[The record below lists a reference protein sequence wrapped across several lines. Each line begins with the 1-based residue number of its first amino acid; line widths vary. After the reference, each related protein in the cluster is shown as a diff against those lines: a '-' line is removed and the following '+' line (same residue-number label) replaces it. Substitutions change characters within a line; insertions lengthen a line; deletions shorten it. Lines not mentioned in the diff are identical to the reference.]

1 MIKNLN
7 EILEKHLK
15 WLNDE
20 NGGERANL
28 SGTNLSGANLSGA
41 DLSGADLSRANLSGA
56 DLSGADLRIAD
67 LSGADLSRTNLSGTN
82 LSGTCLRG
90 ADLRIADLSRT
101 CLRGANLSGTNLSE
115 ACLRGADLYIA
126 DLSGADLRIADLSG
140 ADLSRANLSGTNLSR
155 ANLRGANLSGTEIE
169 LTLLNKFYPI
179 CCPEAGSFVGWKKVR
194 GDLIVKLEVT
204 ENAKRSSAFGRK
216 CRCNEAKVLDIQNLD
231 GTSADVTEVYSKHD
245 ANFAYRVGETVRV
258 DNFDEDRRNECAPGI
273 HFFITRQEAVD
284 Y

>member
-20 NGGERANL
+20 NGGERADL
-28 SGTNLSGANLSGA
+28 SGADLRGADLSGADLRGADLRGACLRGADFYIANLSGANLSGA
-41 DLSGADLSRANLSGA
+41 K
-56 DLSGADLRIAD
+56 
-67 LSGADLSRTNLSGTN
+67 
-82 LSGTCLRG
+82 
-90 ADLRIADLSRT
+90 
-101 CLRGANLSGTNLSE
+101 
-115 ACLRGADLYIA
+115 
-126 DLSGADLRIADLSG
+126 
-140 ADLSRANLSGTNLSR
+140 
-155 ANLRGANLSGTEIE
+155 IE

-179 CCPEAGSFVGWKKVR
+179 CCPEAGNFVAWKKVR
-194 GDLIVKLEVT
+194 GNFIVKLEVT

>member
-15 WLNDE
+15 WLRDE
-20 NGGERANL
+20 YGGERA
-28 SGTNLSGANLSGA
+28 
-41 DLSGADLSRANLSGA
+41 DLRE
-56 DLSGADLRIAD
+56 ADLRE
-67 LSGADLSRTNLSGTN
+67 
-82 LSGTCLRG
+82 
-90 ADLRIADLSRT
+90 ADLR
-101 CLRGANLSGTNLSE
+101 G
-115 ACLRGADLYIA
+115 
-126 DLSGADLRIADLSG
+126 
-140 ADLSRANLSGTNLSR
+140 
-155 ANLRGANLSGTEIE
+155 ANLRGANLRGANLRGANIE

-179 CCPEAGSFVGWKKVR
+179 CCPEAGSFVGWKQVR
-194 GDLIVKLEVT
+194 GNLIVKLEIT

-231 GTSADVTEVYSKHD
+231 GTSADDVTEAYSQHD
-245 ANFAYRVGETVRV
+245 VNFAYRVGETVRV

>member
-15 WLNDE
+15 WLRNED
-20 NGGERANL
+20 GGEL
-28 SGTNLSGANLSGA
+28 
-41 DLSGADLSRANLSGA
+41 
-56 DLSGADLRIAD
+56 ADLR
-67 LSGADLSRTNLSGTN
+67 GVN
-82 LSGTCLRG
+82 LRG
-90 ADLRIADLSRT
+90 
-101 CLRGANLSGTNLSE
+101 
-115 ACLRGADLYIA
+115 
-126 DLSGADLRIADLSG
+126 
-140 ADLSRANLSGTNLSR
+140 
-155 ANLRGANLSGTEIE
+155 ANLRGANLYEANLCGANLYEANLRGADLRGANLRGANLRGANLYEANLRGANLYEANLRVADLRGADLRGANLHGANLRGANLRGANIE

-194 GDLIVKLEVT
+194 GNLIVKLEIT

-231 GTSADVTEVYSKHD
+231 GTSADDVTEAYSKHD
-245 ANFAYRVGETVRV
+245 ANFAYRIGETVRV

>member
-20 NGGERANL
+20 NGGERADL
-28 SGTNLSGANLSGA
+28 SEADLSEADLRGSDLRKA
-41 DLSGADLSRANLSGA
+41 DLSG
-56 DLSGADLRIAD
+56 
-67 LSGADLSRTNLSGTN
+67 
-82 LSGTCLRG
+82 
-90 ADLRIADLSRT
+90 
-101 CLRGANLSGTNLSE
+101 
-115 ACLRGADLYIA
+115 
-126 DLSGADLRIADLSG
+126 
-140 ADLSRANLSGTNLSR
+140 
-155 ANLRGANLSGTEIE
+155 ANLRGANLRGAALREADLYAANLYAADLREADLYAANLYAADLSGANLRGAKIE

-179 CCPEAGSFVGWKKVR
+179 CCPEVGSFIGWKKVR
-194 GDLIVKLEVT
+194 GNLIVKLEVT

-216 CRCNEAKVLDIQNLD
+216 CRCNEAKVLDIQNFD

>member
-15 WLNDE
+15 WLRDE
-20 NGGERANL
+20 YGGERANL
-28 SGTNLSGANLSGA
+28 RGA
-41 DLSGADLSRANLSGA
+41 DLYEANLRRADLYEADLYEADLYGAD
-56 DLSGADLRIAD
+56 
-67 LSGADLSRTNLSGTN
+67 
-82 LSGTCLRG
+82 LRG
-90 ADLRIADLSRT
+90 ADLRGANLYGAD
-101 CLRGANLSGTNLSE
+101 LRGAN
-115 ACLRGADLYIA
+115 LRGADLYE
-126 DLSGADLRIADLSG
+126 
-140 ADLSRANLSGTNLSR
+140 
-155 ANLRGANLSGTEIE
+155 ANLRGADLRGADLYEANLYKANLYKANLRRADLRRADLREANIE

-194 GDLIVKLEVT
+194 GNLIVKLEIT

-231 GTSADVTEVYSKHD
+231 GTSADDATEAYSQHD

>member
-15 WLNDE
+15 WLRDE
-20 NGGERANL
+20 YGGERANL
-28 SGTNLSGANLSGA
+28 
-41 DLSGADLSRANLSGA
+41 
-56 DLSGADLRIAD
+56 
-67 LSGADLSRTNLSGTN
+67 
-82 LSGTCLRG
+82 
-90 ADLRIADLSRT
+90 
-101 CLRGANLSGTNLSE
+101 
-115 ACLRGADLYIA
+115 RGADLYEA
-126 DLSGADLRIADLSG
+126 NLYKANLYKANLRRADLRRADLRR
-140 ADLSRANLSGTNLSR
+140 ADLRRADLR
-155 ANLRGANLSGTEIE
+155 EANIE

-194 GDLIVKLEVT
+194 GNLIVKLEIT

-231 GTSADVTEVYSKHD
+231 GTSADDATEAYSQHD

>member
-15 WLNDE
+15 WMNDE
-20 NGGERANL
+20 NGGERADLSGADLRGANL
-28 SGTNLSGANLSGA
+28 SGANLNVADLSGANLSGANLRGADLSGANLSGA
-41 DLSGADLSRANLSGA
+41 DLSGADLSGANLRGA
-56 DLSGADLRIAD
+56 DLSGA
-67 LSGADLSRTNLSGTN
+67 NLS
-82 LSGTCLRG
+82 
-90 ADLRIADLSRT
+90 
-101 CLRGANLSGTNLSE
+101 GANLSG
-115 ACLRGADLYIA
+115 
-126 DLSGADLRIADLSG
+126 
-140 ADLSRANLSGTNLSR
+140 
-155 ANLRGANLSGTEIE
+155 ANLRGTKIE
-169 LTLLNKFYPI
+169 LMLVNKFYPI

-204 ENAKRSSAFGRK
+204 ENAKRSSAFGRM

>member
-1 MIKNLN
+1 MIQNLN

-15 WLNDE
+15 WLNYE

-28 SGTNLSGANLSGA
+28 SEA
-41 DLSGADLSRANLSGA
+41 D
-56 DLSGADLRIAD
+56 
-67 LSGADLSRTNLSGTN
+67 
-82 LSGTCLRG
+82 LRG
-90 ADLRIADLSRT
+90 ADLRVANLSVAD
-101 CLRGANLSGTNLSE
+101 LRGANLSVADLRGANLSVANLSE
-115 ACLRGADLYIA
+115 ADLRGADL
-126 DLSGADLRIADLSG
+126 RV
-140 ADLSRANLSGTNLSR
+140 
-155 ANLRGANLSGTEIE
+155 ANLRGANLRVADIYGADLRGADLRGTKIDPM
-169 LTLLNKFYPI
+169 LLNKFYPI

-194 GDLIVKLEVT
+194 GNLIVKLEVT

>member
-1 MIKNLN
+1 MIQNLN

-15 WLNDE
+15 WLNYE

-28 SGTNLSGANLSGA
+28 SEA
-41 DLSGADLSRANLSGA
+41 D
-56 DLSGADLRIAD
+56 
-67 LSGADLSRTNLSGTN
+67 
-82 LSGTCLRG
+82 LRG
-90 ADLRIADLSRT
+90 ADLRVANLSVAD
-101 CLRGANLSGTNLSE
+101 LRGANLSVADLRGANLSVANLSE
-115 ACLRGADLYIA
+115 ADLRGADL
-126 DLSGADLRIADLSG
+126 RV
-140 ADLSRANLSGTNLSR
+140 
-155 ANLRGANLSGTEIE
+155 ANLRGANLRGANLRGANLRGANLRVADIYGADLRGADLRGTKIDPM
-169 LTLLNKFYPI
+169 LLNKFYPI

-194 GDLIVKLEVT
+194 GNLIVKLEVT